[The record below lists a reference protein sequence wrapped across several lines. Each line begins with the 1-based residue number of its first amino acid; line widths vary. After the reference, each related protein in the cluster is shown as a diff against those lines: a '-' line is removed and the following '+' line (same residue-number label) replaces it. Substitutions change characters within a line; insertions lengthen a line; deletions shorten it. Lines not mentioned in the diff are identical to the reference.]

1 MLASLLSPFLG
12 SLFLRFCSEM
22 VSAFLFGVG
31 QFVLGL
37 FFVVGSPV
45 KQDKVL
51 SVFVFRVF
59 GGVRSVLGLLPETGS
74 ENCTERTHGGSG

>member
-12 SLFLRFCSEM
+12 SLCLRFCSET
-22 VSAFLFGVG
+22 VSIFLFGLG

-45 KQDKVL
+45 KQVKML

-59 GGVRSVLGLLPETGS
+59 GGVRSVLVLPPQTGS
-74 ENCTERTHGGSG
+74 ETCTERTHGGSG